1 MGMGISFSERRQDTQ
16 RRLTY
21 FVVPVLIGLGGIVFS
36 QQLPQAAMRY
46 GVLFVSCALPLFAAG
61 NLLARFNT
69 SRFER
74 LVILTGVLMIM
85 VGAAAT
91 LTGWRVA
98 VQPEEF
104 EGFGDLTYW
113 TRVTGVV
120 SLLLGLFVVLFNMVR
135 AGADVEEMT
144 QRFLQLA
151 ELIQDGFIMSS
162 PEGRILLVNRRL
174 LGMVGLE
181 REQVEGRHVLDLI
194 QTLHIPDVDRH
205 WQERARGVATEYQ
218 VTLVRDGVE
227 RVLLFNGAPVFD
239 RAGRH
244 SATIA
249 TVRDITEQIN
259 LTRRVEQYARG
270 LQQLVEEKTR
280 QLSESEERLRSLLFT
295 MNEGFMTVDTSH
307 AIRFAN
313 AQLAG
318 LLGRR
323 PEELDGVHFLS
334 LVEPANRNRLLSML
348 ASAARDP
355 AGGARGEINLLDRE
369 DNPVPV
375 LAAVSALVE
384 HDEIRGY
391 SIVITDLSEIRQMQ
405 SELAARARDL
415 ERANEELRVHGRAK
429 DLFLSSV
436 SHELRTPLSTIQGY
450 LELLQSGEL
459 GPLTEVQQN
468 AVCTMARNAERL
480 LGLINQM
487 LEFSRIQIRGIQL
500 VYSLVDP
507 VAVARE
513 SLAAIEPAAREKNL
527 TVELDHYAAPRAAWL
542 DREKISQVLGIL
554 LNNAVKFTPRGKIT
568 VRVHDLPEQGLL
580 FAVQDTGIGIDPAF
594 HERIFEK
601 FFQVDSSKAR
611 QYEGTGLGLSIAKT
625 IVEAHDGKISVESA
639 SGEGSTF
646 IVALPGVVP
655 VPAETIEDSHRA
667 MLSSARVLL
676 VSDYPDSRDAFEVVY
691 GGYFGVVEWSRRE
704 HHAVRAALAA
714 AYDLIF
720 LDEAQGDVLGE
731 KTLRI
736 LRAQETLADVPV
748 LVWTMET
755 GESRREAALRWT
767 GTAFLM
773 KPFLPAELLEI
784 AAGLL
789 VPGGAVPQPLP
800 AEGTDRSG
808 FVVVIDQDPGMLEW
822 LEMALRRRKVGC
834 YCVASVRHA
843 MDAFRTIRPDV
854 VFLDT
859 DASDMDPES
868 AVTVLRA
875 TPGLESVPVYLMTGS
890 DVSPELAEKVHG
902 VLIKPFSLEEVIQRL
917 GSAAR
922 VERA

>member
-1 MGMGISFSERRQDTQ
+1 MLGSVSERRQDTQ
-16 RRLTY
+16 QRLTY

-36 QQLPQAAMRY
+36 QQLPQPATRY

-74 LVILTGVLMIM
+74 LIILTGVLMIM

-91 LTGWRVA
+91 LTGWRVT
-98 VQPEEF
+98 QPEEL

-113 TRVTGVV
+113 ARVTGVV

-174 LGMVGLE
+174 LGMIGLE
-181 REQVEGRHVLDLI
+181 RDQVEGRHVLDLI
-194 QTLHIPDVDRH
+194 QALRIPDVDRH
-205 WQERARGVATEYQ
+205 WEERARGVATEYQ

-249 TVRDITEQIN
+249 IVRDITEQVN

-280 QLSESEERLRSLLFT
+280 QLSESEERLRALLFT
-295 MNEGFMTVDTSH
+295 MNEGFLTLDTAH
-307 AIRFAN
+307 TIQFAN

-318 LLGRR
+318 LLGRD
-323 PEELDGVHFLS
+323 PGDLEGIHFLS
-334 LVEPANRNRLLSML
+334 LVEPANRNRVLGML
-348 ASAARDP
+348 AASARNP
-355 AGGARGEINLLDRE
+355 SEGARGEINLLDSE

-384 HDEIRGY
+384 HDAVRGY
-391 SIVITDLSEIRQMQ
+391 SIVVTDLSEIRQMQ
-405 SELAARARDL
+405 NELAIRARDL

-450 LELLQSGEL
+450 LELLQGGEL
-459 GPLTEVQQN
+459 GPLTDAQRD
-468 AVCTMARNAERL
+468 ATRTMSRNAERL

-513 SLAAIEPAAREKNL
+513 GLAAIEPAAREKGL
-527 TVELDHYAAPRAAWL
+527 TVELDAYAAPRMAWL
-542 DREKISQVLGIL
+542 DREKIAQALGIL
-554 LNNAVKFTPRGKIT
+554 LHNAVKFTQHGGIT
-568 VRVHDLPEQGLL
+568 VLVHDLPERGLL
-580 FAVQDTGIGIDPAF
+580 FAVRDTGIGIDPAF
-594 HERIFEK
+594 HDRIFEK

-625 IVEAHDGKISVESA
+625 IVEAHEGKISVESA
-639 SGEGSTF
+639 PGMGSTF
-646 IVALPGVVP
+646 LVALPGVVP
-655 VPAETIEDSHRA
+655 TPAGTLQDAQSPL
-667 MLSSARVLL
+667 LSSTRVLL
-676 VSDYPDSRDAFEVVY
+676 VSDFPDTRDALECLC
-691 GGYFGVVEWSRRE
+691 GECFGSVTWSRRA
-704 HHAVRAALAA
+704 HHAAREALAA

-720 LDEAQGDVLGE
+720 IDEAQGDVLGE
-731 KTLRI
+731 QTLRV
-736 LRAQETLADVPV
+736 LRAQEALADIPV

-755 GESRREAALRWT
+755 GEARREAALRWT
-767 GTAFLM
+767 GSAYLL
-773 KPFLPAELLEI
+773 KPFLPAELLET

-789 VPGGAVPQPLP
+789 MPGMPSPVPQ
-800 AEGTDRSG
+800 AVDTGDRSG
-808 FVVVIDQDPGMLEW
+808 FVVVIDRDPGILEW
-822 LEMALRRRKVGC
+822 LEMALRRKKVGC
-834 YCVASVRHA
+834 HCVTSARDA
-843 MDAFRTIRPDV
+843 MEALRTIRPDA
-854 VFLDT
+854 VFLDGDT
-859 DASDMDPES
+859 ADVDPEGMIS
-868 AVTVLRA
+868 TLRA
-875 TPGLESVPVYLMTGS
+875 TPGMESVPLYLMTGS
-890 DVSPELAEKVHG
+890 NVSPALAEKVQG
-902 VLIKPFSLEEVIQRL
+902 VLVKPFSLEEVLQRL
-917 GSAAR
+917 EPAD
-922 VERA
+922 RADHG

>member
-1 MGMGISFSERRQDTQ
+1 MFMGGTLSERRQDTQ

-46 GVLFVSCALPLFAAG
+46 GALFVSCALPLFAAG

-74 LVILTGVLMIM
+74 LIILTGVLLIM

-91 LTGWRVA
+91 LTGWRVTL
-98 VQPEEF
+98 QPEDL
-104 EGFGDLTYW
+104 EGFGNLTYW

-194 QTLHIPDVDRH
+194 EALQIPDVDRH
-205 WQERARGVATEYQ
+205 WQERARGAATEYQ
-218 VTLVRDGVE
+218 VNLVRDGVE

-244 SATIA
+244 SVTIA

-280 QLSESEERLRSLLFT
+280 QLSESEERLRALLFT
-295 MNEGFMTVDTSH
+295 MNEGFLTVDTAH
-307 AIRFAN
+307 VIRFAN

-318 LLGRR
+318 LLRCG
-323 PEELDGVHFLS
+323 LDEIEGTHFLA
-334 LVEPANRNRLLSML
+334 LVEPANRNRVFGML
-348 ASAARDP
+348 TAAARDP

-369 DNPVPV
+369 DNSVPV
-375 LAAVSALVE
+375 LAAVSVLVE

-391 SIVITDLSEIRQMQ
+391 SIVVTDLSEIRQMQ
-405 SELAARARDL
+405 GELAARAREL
-415 ERANEELRVHGRAK
+415 ERANVELRVHGRSK

-459 GPLTEVQQN
+459 GPLTETQEQ
-468 AVCTMARNAERL
+468 AVRTMARNAERL

-500 VYSLVDP
+500 VYSLADP

-527 TVELDHYAAPRAAWL
+527 SVELDDFAAPRAAWL
-542 DREKISQVLGIL
+542 DREKIAQVLGIL
-554 LNNAVKFTPRGKIT
+554 LHNAVKFTPRGGIT
-568 VRVHDLPEQGLL
+568 LRVHDLPDQGVL
-580 FAVQDTGIGIDPAF
+580 FAVRDTGIGIDPAF

-601 FFQVDSSKAR
+601 FFQADSSKAR
-611 QYEGTGLGLSIAKT
+611 QFEGTGLGLSIAKT
-625 IVEAHDGKISVESA
+625 IVEAHEGRISVEST
-639 SGEGSTF
+639 SGDGSTF

-655 VPAETIEDSHRA
+655 APADTGEDIHSA
-667 MLSSARVLL
+667 LLSSARVLL
-676 VSDYPDSRDAFEVVY
+676 VSDHPDNLDAFNAVY
-691 GGYFGVVEWSRRE
+691 NRYFGSVDWSRRE
-704 HHAVRAALAA
+704 HHAVRTALAA

-720 LDEAQGDVLGE
+720 IDEAPGDVLGE
-731 KTLRI
+731 KTLRV
-736 LRAQETLADVPV
+736 LRAQEALADTPV
-748 LVWTMET
+748 MVWTMET

-767 GTAFLM
+767 GTAYLI
-773 KPFLPAELLEI
+773 KPFLPAELLKM
-784 AAGLL
+784 AAGLQ
-789 VPGGAVPQPLP
+789 VPGLTVSQIQP
-800 AEGTDRSG
+800 AEREDRSG

-834 YCVASVRHA
+834 HCADSVRNA
-843 MDAFRTIRPDV
+843 MEAFRTIRPDA
-854 VFLDT
+854 VFLDG
-859 DASDMDPES
+859 DVPDLGPES
-868 AVTVLRA
+868 VIAALRA
-875 TPGLESVPVYLMTGS
+875 TPALASVPVYLMTGS
-890 DVSPELAEKVHG
+890 DVSPSLAQKVQG
-902 VLIKPFSLEEVIQRL
+902 VLVKPFTLEEVLQRL
-917 GSAAR
+917 GSASR